1 MDILNKL
8 PLLFGLATIFVVNG
22 CGNSPESSTVKVA
35 EESQNSLEP
44 LIKVESVSDWVVL
57 FDSQNQTSLDAW
69 TGFKQEAI
77 PEKWEVI
84 DGLLTVS
91 NEGDAV
97 DKNTGFGQSI
107 VSKELF
113 ENFELEVHYRMSEG
127 ANSGIMYH
135 VIQGSDY
142 KDDYETGPEYQLLDD
157 ELAPSESLP
166 HRQVASLYDMYAPN
180 LSPYLP
186 AGQWNVARIRVLN
199 NEVEHWL
206 NEELV
211 LQYNLKSDDFLQRKT
226 ESKWYDD
233 ADWAKAGIGH
243 VSLQDHGDKV
253 EFKRVMVRRI
263 K

>member
-22 CGNSPESSTVKVA
+22 CSNSPETSTVKVA
-35 EESQNSLEP
+35 EESQKSLEP

-57 FDSQNQTSLDAW
+57 FD
-69 TGFKQEAI
+69 FKTKQVWMHGPDLTKKKI

-135 VIQGSDY
+135 VIKGSDY

-157 ELAPSESLP
+157 ELAP
-166 HRQVASLYDMYAPN
+166 
-180 LSPYLP
+180 
-186 AGQWNVARIRVLN
+186 LN
-199 NEVEHWL
+199 H
-206 NEELV
+206 
-211 LQYNLKSDDFLQRKT
+211 FPT
-226 ESKWYDD
+226 
-233 ADWAKAGIGH
+233 
-243 VSLQDHGDKV
+243 DK
-253 EFKRVMVRRI
+253 
-263 K
+263 